1 MDAIAAPLS
10 PAGLAMETFSQA
22 TKKTSEGEN
31 GKGEGGESAGGGD
44 AEGGKAKIEQKEFF
58 WDQFLIYMATII
70 ALLTVLDITL
80 QLFRGGGL
88 VCRLPA
94 RLPLHSDKNETVAS
108 DENETVAPSRDDV
121 AYVNTFCQQSL
132 SLAEYYP
139 LFVLIQGLLLAA
151 PQYLWAS
158 LFGGQFDFFFGLV
171 RQLDR
176 LRSSELGQY
185 RPQNF
190 EIVDKLEKH
199 FVRKWSFLS
208 IFPLYI
214 IKLFIQLLVICV
226 SFLFNGAVFRRYVFA
241 FGFKCPRDFD
251 PDSPPDGW
259 WLPFQ
264 VACTFSSFRLYGKLQ
279 IVNYLLLSLA
289 FCTVIYALIWCFKRH
304 TNALGYKDIALFAFS
319 SCLRPEEYVHSKFWK
334 SPLEPRIHNDLD
346 FLLLRLFRADSGYGN
361 VFKDIQVR
369 VAGNHR
375 VLSYCICEISL
386 MCVCP
391 VSSMCVNMHTHT
403 LPSPHN

>member
-1 MDAIAAPLS
+1 MESIASPLS
-10 PAGLAMETFSQA
+10 PTALALDTF
-22 TKKTSEGEN
+22 TKTKSEGEN
-31 GKGEGGESAGGGD
+31 GKGEGGESAGGGGD
-44 AEGGKAKIEQKEFF
+44 VEGGKANIEQKEFF
-58 WDQFLIYMATII
+58 WDQFLVYMATII

-94 RLPLHSDKNETVAS
+94 RVPLDSE
-108 DENETVAPSRDDV
+108 ENETVTPTRDD
-121 AYVNTFCQQSL
+121 ATFVNTFCQQSL
-132 SLAEYYP
+132 SLAEHYP

-199 FVRKWSFLS
+199 FVRKWTFMS
-208 IFPLYI
+208 IFSLYV
-214 IKLFIQLLVICV
+214 IKLCLQLLAIVL
-226 SFLFNGAVFRRYVFA
+226 SFLFNGVVFQRRVFD
-241 FGFKCPRDFD
+241 FSFKCPRDFD
-251 PDSPPDGW
+251 PDSPPEGW

-264 VACTFSSFRLYGKLQ
+264 VACTFSSFRLYSKLQ

-304 TNALGYKDIALFAFS
+304 INALGYRDIALFAFS
-319 SCLRPEEYVHSKFWK
+319 SCLRPEAYVHSKLWK

-361 VFKDIQVR
+361 VFKDIQVK
-369 VAGNHR
+369 N
-375 VLSYCICEISL
+375 ISI
-386 MCVCP
+386 
-391 VSSMCVNMHTHT
+391 
-403 LPSPHN
+403 